1 MQIQIDPELKAL
13 IPPLAPEELAQLEA
27 NIIKDG
33 CRDPIVVWTVPPDES
48 KFEPEELSGRLLTE
62 EEIEESVGDVCMGWQ
77 TEFIA
82 RSGKFAF
89 VRYRNPLN
97 EYMQDWSSS
106 WVVAVEGPEA
116 GFLDASNEILI
127 DGHNRYDICT
137 RNNLPFETVWVQ
149 FENRDAAMDWMD
161 ANQLGRRNLTNDQRS
176 ILRGRRY
183 NRTKKAPNRPLKNV
197 EEVATLPERTAETIA
212 KQHGVSERTIR
223 SDGKKAEAIE
233 KLALT
238 NPEAAKAVTDGK
250 KRFNEVRREI
260 KLEEVKE
267 AVKLPDSKYRV
278 IYSDPPWKYGDQLTE
293 DYGAIKF
300 HYPAMTIAE
309 LCELPIKDMIEDDAV
324 LFLWVT
330 SPLLFECEPIIRAW
344 GFKYKTSFVWDKIKH
359 NMGHYNSV
367 RHEFLLICTRGS
379 CTPDA
384 KQLFDSV
391 QSIERTKHSAK
402 PEEFRDIINTLYPH
416 GKKLEM
422 FARKEAPEGWDNW
435 GNQSL

>member
-1 MQIQIDPELKAL
+1 MNNIIIDPEFKAL

-27 NIIKDG
+27 NIIRDG
-33 CRDPIVVWTVPPDES
+33 CRDPLVI
-48 KFEPEELSGRLLTE
+48 
-62 EEIEESVGDVCMGWQ
+62 WQ
-77 TEFIA
+77 
-82 RSGKFAF
+82 G
-89 VRYRNPLN
+89 V
-97 EYMQDWSSS
+97 
-106 WVVAVEGPEA
+106 
-116 GFLDASNEILI
+116 LI
-127 DGHNRYDICT
+127 DGHNRFDICT
-137 RNNLPFETVWVQ
+137 RHGIEFQTVEME
-149 FENRDAAMDWMD
+149 FADRDAVMDWMD

-176 ILRGRRY
+176 FLRGRRY
-183 NRTKKAPNRPLKNV
+183 NRTKKAQGGTGANQHTSKV
-197 EEVATLPERTAETIA
+197 EEVATLQRTAEAIA

-238 NPEAAKAVTDGK
+238 NPEAAKAVTDGQ

-260 KLEEVKE
+260 KLEQVKE
-267 AVKLPDSKYRV
+267 AVKLPDAKYRV

-300 HYPAMTIAE
+300 HYPAMTITE
-309 LCELPIKDMIEDDAV
+309 LCALPVEEMTEADAV
-324 LFLWVT
+324 LFMWVT

-367 RHEFLLICTRGS
+367 RHEFLLVCTRGS
-379 CTPDA
+379 CTPDS

-402 PEEFRDIINTLYPH
+402 PDEFRNIINTLYPH

-422 FARKEAPEGWDNW
+422 FARSEAPDGWDNW
-435 GNQSL
+435 GNQAK

>member
-1 MQIQIDPELKAL
+1 MIMQIQIDAEFKAL
-13 IPPLAPEELAQLEA
+13 IPPLAPDELAQLEA
-27 NIIKDG
+27 NILRDG
-33 CRDPIVVWTVPPDES
+33 CRDPLVVW
-48 KFEPEELSGRLLTE
+48 G
-62 EEIEESVGDVCMGWQ
+62 
-77 TEFIA
+77 
-82 RSGKFAF
+82 
-89 VRYRNPLN
+89 
-97 EYMQDWSSS
+97 
-106 WVVAVEGPEA
+106 
-116 GFLDASNEILI
+116 EILI
-127 DGHNRYDICT
+127 DGHNRHEICT
-137 RNNLPFETVWVQ
+137 RNGIQFQIVEIVFED
-149 FENRDAAMDWMD
+149 RDAVMDWMF
-161 ANQLGRRNLTNDQRS
+161 ANQLGRRNLTTDQRS
-176 ILRGRRY
+176 DLRGRRY
-183 NRTKKAPNRPLKNV
+183 NLTKQKQGGTGSNQHKQKSQSDTSADT
-197 EEVATLPERTAETIA
+197 ATALAE
-212 KQHGVSERTIR
+212 QHGVSRATIIR
-223 SDGKKAEAIE
+223 DGKKAEALD
-233 KLALT
+233 KLAET
-238 NPEAAKAVTDGK
+238 KPEEAKAVRDGV

-267 AVKLPDSKYRV
+267 AVALPDAKYRV

-293 DYGAIKF
+293 DYGSIKF
-300 HYPAMTIAE
+300 HYPSMTITE
-309 LCELPIKDMIEDDAV
+309 ICDLPVKDMVDDDAV

-330 SPLLFECEPIIRAW
+330 SPLLFECEPIIKAW

-391 QSIERTKHSAK
+391 QSIERTQHSAK